1 MSNSSSITNNSYV
14 EEIDLKTESAKIVSD
29 NLSLYNWGGLTSA
42 ACLVAMPEENA
53 FAITGGNI
61 YNEINK

>member
-1 MSNSSSITNNSYV
+1 MITMTNNSYV
-14 EEIDLKTESAKIVSD
+14 EEIDPETETAKIVSD

-61 YNEINK
+61 YNEIYK